1 MKKILA
7 TAVLATLFASGGMM
21 NIAHAESFSDAQRD
35 EIRRVIK
42 DYLLK
47 NPEILLEMS
56 AALERKREERQ
67 AKKEEEAAKY
77 LSAHASEIFTPGPYD
92 PTFGPKDA
100 KITLIEFYDY
110 NCAFC
115 KRALA
120 NLARLVKENP
130 DVRVI
135 FKEFPILASRTGGGS
150 LHASLASMAVYRL
163 YPEKFWEF
171 HQQLMNFPGVA
182 NRKVA
187 LKIAEKMGLD
197 VKRIEAEMSNP
208 EMQKALAATD
218 ELARKLAI
226 DGTPAFVAPGA
237 IIRGA
242 PQYETL
248 QEIVEKARKAAAR
261 GNGQPKKG

>member
-1 MKKILA
+1 MRGFFA
-7 TAVLATLFASGGMM
+7 TTAMAAIIAGTGFIAA
-21 NIAHAESFSDAQRD
+21 AHADEFTRAQKD
-35 EIRRVIK
+35 EIRALVK

-47 NPEILLEMS
+47 NPEILIEMS
-56 AALERKREERQ
+56 AALERKRNEQQ
-67 AKKEEEAAKY
+67 ARKEEEAEKY
-77 LSAHASEIFTPGPYD
+77 LKAHAGEIFTPRPLD
-92 PTFGPKDA
+92 PTIGPKDA

-120 NLARLVKENP
+120 DLRRLVEENP

-150 LHASLASMAVYRL
+150 LHAALASMAVYRL

-197 VKRIEAEMSNP
+197 VKKIEAEMASP
-208 EMQKALAATD
+208 DMQATLAGTD
-218 ELARKLAI
+218 ELSRKLAI
-226 DGTPAFVAPGA
+226 DGTPAFVAPGM

-242 PQYETL
+242 PRYETL
-248 QEIVEKARKAAAR
+248 QQIVERARKAAKKN
-261 GNGQPKKG
+261 GGQPKKG